1 MRILAAPA
9 AFFLVACEE
18 PTGPSEAAPLSAAAE
33 MESVLDLPDGGMI
46 GLSPEL
52 ASRFAPDFYLPDV
65 NLWVELTTIR
75 QALMRQK
82 RRKLRRFATLY
93 PDLRIKLL
101 GASDIKALMWKY
113 QRSARGVVGPS
124 GSATPPRTRRERVG
138 EAAA

>member
-1 MRILAAPA
+1 METSVGTRPFAHR
-9 AFFLVACEE
+9 
-18 PTGPSEAAPLSAAAE
+18 SEAEFAQILDFYGIRWEYEATTFPLTHHT
-33 MESVLDLPDGGMI
+33 DGRV
-46 GLSPEL
+46 

-82 RRKLRRFATLY
+82 RRKLRRFTTLY

>member
-1 MRILAAPA
+1 METAVGTQPFAHR
-9 AFFLVACEE
+9 
-18 PTGPSEAAPLSAAAE
+18 SEAEFAEILDFYGIRWEYEATAFPLTHHA
-33 MESVLDLPDGGMI
+33 DGRV
-46 GLSPEL
+46 

-65 NLWVELTTIR
+65 DLWVEITTIR

-82 RRKLRRFATLY
+82 RKKLRRFTALY

-124 GSATPPRTRRERVG
+124 GSTTPPRGRRERVG

>member
-1 MRILAAPA
+1 METSVGTHPFAHR
-9 AFFLVACEE
+9 
-18 PTGPSEAAPLSAAAE
+18 SEAEFAQILDFYGIRWEYEATTFPLTHHT
-33 MESVLDLPDGGMI
+33 DGRV
-46 GLSPEL
+46 S
-52 ASRFAPDFYLPDV
+52 SRFAPDFYLPDV
-65 NLWVELTTIR
+65 KLWVELTTIR

-82 RRKLRRFATLY
+82 RRKLRRFTALY

>member
-1 MRILAAPA
+1 MEPA
-9 AFFLVACEE
+9 VGTHTFAHR
-18 PTGPSEAAPLSAAAE
+18 SEAEFAEILDFYGIRWEYEATAFPLTHHT
-33 MESVLDLPDGGMI
+33 DGRV
-46 GLSPEL
+46 

-65 NLWVELTTIR
+65 NLWVEITTIR

-82 RRKLRRFATLY
+82 RRKLRRFAALY

-113 QRSARGVVGPS
+113 RRSARGVVGPS
-124 GSATPPRTRRERVG
+124 GSTTPPRRRSEKVG

>member
-1 MRILAAPA
+1 METSVGARPFAHR
-9 AFFLVACEE
+9 
-18 PTGPSEAAPLSAAAE
+18 SEAEFAQILDFYGIRWEYEATIFPLTH
-33 MESVLDLPDGGMI
+33 DTDGRV
-46 GLSPEL
+46 

-82 RRKLRRFATLY
+82 RRKLRRFTALY

-124 GSATPPRTRRERVG
+124 GSTTPSRKRREIVG

>member
-1 MRILAAPA
+1 METAVGTRPFAHR
-9 AFFLVACEE
+9 
-18 PTGPSEAAPLSAAAE
+18 SEAEFAEILDFYGIRWEYEATAFPLTHHT
-33 MESVLDLPDGGMI
+33 DGRV
-46 GLSPEL
+46 

-65 NLWVELTTIR
+65 DLWVEITTIR

-82 RRKLRRFATLY
+82 RRKLRRFAALY

-124 GSATPPRTRRERVG
+124 GSTTPPRRRSERVG

>member
-1 MRILAAPA
+1 METAVGTRPFAHR
-9 AFFLVACEE
+9 
-18 PTGPSEAAPLSAAAE
+18 SEAEFAQILDFYGVRWEYEATTFPLTHHT
-33 MESVLDLPDGGMI
+33 DGRV
-46 GLSPEL
+46 
-52 ASRFAPDFYLPDV
+52 ASRFAPDFYLPDM

-82 RRKLRRFATLY
+82 RRKLRRFTALY

-124 GSATPPRTRRERVG
+124 GSATPPRTRRGRAG
-138 EAAA
+138 EVAA

>member
-1 MRILAAPA
+1 METSVGTRPFAHR
-9 AFFLVACEE
+9 
-18 PTGPSEAAPLSAAAE
+18 SEAEFAQILDFYGIRWEYEATTFPLTHHT
-33 MESVLDLPDGGMI
+33 DGRV
-46 GLSPEL
+46 

>member
-1 MRILAAPA
+1 METAVGTRPFAHR
-9 AFFLVACEE
+9 
-18 PTGPSEAAPLSAAAE
+18 SEAEFAEILDFYGIRWEYEATAFPLTHHT
-33 MESVLDLPDGGMI
+33 DGRV
-46 GLSPEL
+46 

-65 NLWVELTTIR
+65 DLWVEITTIR

-82 RRKLRRFATLY
+82 RRKLRRFVALY

-124 GSATPPRTRRERVG
+124 GSTTPPRRRSERVG

>member
-1 MRILAAPA
+1 METAVGTHHFAHQ
-9 AFFLVACEE
+9 
-18 PTGPSEAAPLSAAAE
+18 SEAEFAEILDFYGIRWEYEATAFPLTHHT
-33 MESVLDLPDGGMI
+33 DGRV
-46 GLSPEL
+46 

-65 NLWVELTTIR
+65 NFWVEITTIR

-82 RRKLRRFATLY
+82 RRKLRRFTALY

-113 QRSARGVVGPS
+113 QRSARGVIGPS
-124 GSATPPRTRRERVG
+124 GSTTPPRRRRERVG

>member
-1 MRILAAPA
+1 METSVGTRPFAHR
-9 AFFLVACEE
+9 
-18 PTGPSEAAPLSAAAE
+18 SEAEFAQILDFYGIRWEYEATTFPLKHHT
-33 MESVLDLPDGGMI
+33 DGRV
-46 GLSPEL
+46 

>member
-1 MRILAAPA
+1 METAVGTHPFAHR
-9 AFFLVACEE
+9 
-18 PTGPSEAAPLSAAAE
+18 SEAEFAEILDFYGIRWEYEATAFPLTHHT
-33 MESVLDLPDGGMI
+33 DGRV
-46 GLSPEL
+46 

-65 NLWVELTTIR
+65 NLWVEITTIR

-82 RRKLRRFATLY
+82 RRKLRRFAALY

-113 QRSARGVVGPS
+113 HRSARGVVGPS
-124 GSATPPRTRRERVG
+124 GSTTPSRRSRERAG

>member
-1 MRILAAPA
+1 METAVGTHPFAHQ
-9 AFFLVACEE
+9 
-18 PTGPSEAAPLSAAAE
+18 SEAEFAEILDFYGIRWEYEATAFPLTHHT
-33 MESVLDLPDGGMI
+33 DGRV
-46 GLSPEL
+46 

-65 NLWVELTTIR
+65 KLWVEITTIR

-82 RRKLRRFATLY
+82 RRKLRRFAALY

-124 GSATPPRTRRERVG
+124 GSTTPPRNRRERVG
-138 EAAA
+138 GAAA